1 MMQLSHLK
9 HGSRANVGMGT
20 RITIRL
26 VGKYLVDLEKRLNLS
41 GAHRVGTPEGVLKNC
56 SDSNLTMSHVALW

>member
-1 MMQLSHLK
+1 
-9 HGSRANVGMGT
+9 MGT

-41 GAHRVGTPEGVLKNC
+41 GAHRVGTPEGVMKNC
-56 SDSNLTMSHVALW
+56 SDSNLTMSHVALC